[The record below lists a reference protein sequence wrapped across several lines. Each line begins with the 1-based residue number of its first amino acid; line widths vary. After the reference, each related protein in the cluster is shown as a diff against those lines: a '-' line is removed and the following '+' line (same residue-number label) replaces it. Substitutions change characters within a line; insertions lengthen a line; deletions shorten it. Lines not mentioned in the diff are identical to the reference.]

1 MSMNQPHTPDG
12 PVTIAELLLALAS
25 FPQDATVHPAA
36 DESDAEVFIEVE
48 IDGVAYTLLQSGER
62 AHHYEP
68 PVVEETTPTTEPKRS
83 HPGDDYAAAQDV
95 LDWLRQRGIG
105 LVNPGQGHNETA
117 SPVPEAQRAQLA
129 RDFAARNRGGAS

>member
-1 MSMNQPHTPDG
+1 MSMNQPHTPTG
-12 PVTIAELLLALAS
+12 PVTVAELLLALAS
-25 FPQDATVHPAA
+25 YPQDATVTIA
-36 DESDAEVFIEVE
+36 DPFMDLGVE
-48 IDGVAYTLLQSGER
+48 IGDDYQTVYQRGER

-68 PVVEETTPTTEPKRS
+68 PAVEETAAPVEPKRS